1 MSKPDRQR
9 SDLSPRPRAR
19 RAARLVLRGALGVLA
34 IALLG
39 GGSPDLG
46 ARLDAAAL
54 GSPVILP
61 DGTGLPPGS
70 GSARRGE
77 AIYREQCAACHGL
90 DGSGGANDALVGG
103 RDTLATSRPVKT
115 VGSYWPYATTL
126 FDYVRRAMPY
136 PAPGLLSDDEVY
148 AVSAWILA
156 LNGIVDADAVLDAKR
171 LARIRMPNRDGFRRV
186 DDRHGSLAVAAAD
199 RAGPAETGAGTVY
212 VVGVDHL
219 AIRVSDMQRSGE
231 FYAKLFGPAAKKPP
245 QPIVAHP
252 TSVPSPHVWV
262 QMGASY
268 LAISLASPENGPPG
282 FDHPCFNFGGITPA
296 QMARKLAPL
305 NREYAQ
311 LASYEIAT
319 DFWARDP
326 AGNLLQIDADP
337 EGYWERLDALA
348 RAVPAE
354 ELDAIRGPA
363 VFRTI
368 RIAQVALA
376 AKDLDASADY
386 YRKLL
391 GDPDADGRARAFRAG
406 PARVTL
412 EPGSSDAYFAV
423 EVANFERKAVAKSL
437 RALGIEG
444 VVEQREEDVVE
455 LRDPDGI
462 KLQIRGPID
471 RPAGVAASAR
481 LSIPMRAGG
490 MNGEDD

>member
-1 MSKPDRQR
+1 MSKPERQR
-9 SDLSPRPRAR
+9 PALSHRLRPRPRPTVRLAL
-19 RAARLVLRGALGVLA
+19 RAAIGALAL
-34 IALLG
+34 ALLG

-46 ARLDAAAL
+46 ARLDPAAL
-54 GSPVILP
+54 GPPVILP

-77 AIYREQCAACHGL
+77 SIYREHCAACHGL
-90 DGSGGANDALVGG
+90 DGSSGTNDALVGG

-156 LNGIVDADAVLDAKR
+156 LNGIVDQDAVLDAKR
-171 LARIRMPNRDGFRRV
+171 LAGVRMPNRDGFRRV
-186 DDRHGSLAVAAAD
+186 DDRHPSPAPARAA
-199 RAGPAETGAGTVY
+199 TGAEPAH

-252 TSVPSPHVWV
+252 TSVPSPHYWV
-262 QMGASY
+262 HMGASY

-282 FDHPCFNFGGITPA
+282 FDHPCFNFGGISPGE
-296 QMARKLAPL
+296 MARKLAPL
-305 NREYAQ
+305 NREYER

-348 RAVPAE
+348 HAVPAE
-354 ELDAIRGPA
+354 ELDAIHGPA
-363 VFRTI
+363 VFQTI
-368 RIAQVALA
+368 RIAHVALE
-376 AKDLDASADY
+376 AKDLEASADY
-386 YRKLL
+386 YRELL
-391 GDPDADGRARAFRAG
+391 ADPDADGRARAFRAG

-412 EPGSSDAYFAV
+412 ETGSSEAYFAV
-423 EVANFERKAVAKSL
+423 EVVGFERKAVAKTL

-444 VVEQREEDVVE
+444 VVERFEENVVE
-455 LRDPDGI
+455 LQDPDGI
-462 KLQIRGPID
+462 KLQIRGPIG
-471 RPAGVAASAR
+471 RPDGAAVSVR
-481 LSIPMRAGG
+481 IPIPMRAGG
-490 MNGEDD
+490 MNGEND